1 MAPSRVARGPG
12 PRTGE
17 RLTMQSRPSMS
28 IFAALR
34 FVWMPLE
41 MQLLSGCGRALRFG
55 SSHGCWVESSWF
67 LGYSY
72 VSKALAGI
80 ILDILA
86 KVRRREPQNQ
96 TGFSLF
102 VIAIVSEAQSKAT

>member
-1 MAPSRVARGPG
+1 MGTA
-12 PRTGE
+12 
-17 RLTMQSRPSMS
+17 
-28 IFAALR
+28 AALEGSTAHWNAIALR
-34 FVWMPLE
+34 C
-41 MQLLSGCGRALRFG
+41 CGRALHSG
-55 SSHGCWVESSWF
+55 SSHGCWVESNWF